1 MKRNFIVLQ
10 VAYTYY
16 KIYMYFKTW
25 APEYL
30 PSVCENYGQSGLYL
44 AVQNAVTYPYEGG
57 VPIGFSL
64 GYPRR
69 VGLIWI
75 SSGNP
80 ATRRTRY
87 SGAA

>member
-1 MKRNFIVLQ
+1 
-10 VAYTYY
+10 
-16 KIYMYFKTW
+16 MYFKTW

-69 VGLIWI
+69 VGL
-75 SSGNP
+75 
-80 ATRRTRY
+80 T
-87 SGAA
+87 